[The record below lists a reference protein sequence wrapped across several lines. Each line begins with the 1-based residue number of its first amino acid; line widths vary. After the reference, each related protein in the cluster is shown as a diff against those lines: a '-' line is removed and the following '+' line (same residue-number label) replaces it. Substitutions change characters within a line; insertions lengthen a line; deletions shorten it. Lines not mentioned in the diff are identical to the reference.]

1 MKSQRKIGFVL
12 SYLSIF
18 ISSMVGIIFTPYMIS
33 SLGPTEYGLYQL
45 LYSVVGYVALL
56 DFGLGGTLTRF
67 ILKYKSE
74 NNYEKVNSVITMCVK
89 IYSVFGIAVMA
100 IVGILSLNLGVLF
113 KTTITAENIQYAQKL
128 FLIMGATTSISLI
141 SHALVGVETAY
152 EKYAFTKGIYILRQL
167 SRVGVMIVLL
177 KLDFGAMA
185 VVTTDLIV
193 TLVIVLFDIIY
204 CKFVLKT
211 PIIKGKTDIKLIKP
225 LFSFSIFVFM
235 QIIVTQV
242 NVGMDKVILGRY
254 SCLEFVALYGVAM
267 QLYSLFNSIG
277 GVIVSITLPRISEVV
292 FANSSVNEVTDCCVK
307 YSRMQLHILAPLII
321 GFTVLGKHFISLWVP
336 EYDSTAVYIV
346 ALLIIVPQ
354 ILESVEGTIFN
365 VMKAKNL
372 QATRSIIL
380 FAVAILHVVLS
391 IVLLKFFPL
400 YGPALGTCISFVLGN
415 TILSNIYYHKKVG
428 INMFRYFR
436 NLFKGI
442 LPTIL
447 ISLIGGVFINYIP
460 VAGWLGFIIKGC
472 CFVAVYGIFILLLG
486 LDKYEKSMVK
496 GILKKIR
503 R

>member
-1 MKSQRKIGFVL
+1 MKNLRKAGFVL

-18 ISSMVGIIFTPYMIS
+18 VSSIVGILFTPYMIS
-33 SLGPTEYGLYQL
+33 SLGSIEYGLYQL
-45 LYSVVGYVALL
+45 LYSVIGYIALL
-56 DFGLGGTLTRF
+56 DFGLGSTLTRF
-67 ILKYKSE
+67 ILKYRAE
-74 NNYEKVNSVITMCVK
+74 NNYEKVNTVITMCVK
-89 IYSVFGIAVMA
+89 IYGVFGILVML
-100 IVGILSLNLGVLF
+100 IVSIVSLNLDSLF
-113 KTTITAENIQYAQKL
+113 KTTITAENLAYAQKL
-128 FLIMGATTSISLI
+128 FMIMGATTSLSLI
-141 SHALVGVETAY
+141 SHALTGVQTAH
-152 EKYAFTKGIYILRQL
+152 EKYIITKGIYVLRQVL
-167 SRVGVMIVLL
+167 RVAIMIVLL
-177 KLDFGAMA
+177 KFNLGATAIVMTDF
-185 VVTTDLIV
+185 VVTFGIV
-193 TLVIVLFDIIY
+193 VFDIVY

-211 PIIKGKTDIKLIKP
+211 PIVKGKTDIKLIKP
-225 LFSFSIFVFM
+225 LFSFSVFVFI
-235 QIIVTQV
+235 QIIVTQI
-242 NVGMDKVILGRY
+242 NVGIDKVILGRY
-254 SCLEFVALYGVAM
+254 SCLEFIALYGVAM

-346 ALLIIVPQ
+346 SLLMILPQ

-372 QATRSIIL
+372 QATRSMIL
-380 FAVAILHVVLS
+380 FAVAIVH
-391 IVLLKFFPL
+391 VLLSVALLKIFPL
-400 YGPALGTCISFVLGN
+400 YGPALGTFISFVLGN

-428 INMFRYFR
+428 INMLRYFS

-447 ISLIGGVFINYIP
+447 ISLIGGFLINYIP
-460 VAGWLGFIIKGC
+460 IAGWLGFIVKGC
-472 CFVAVYGIFILLLG
+472 CFVAVYGIFALLLG
-486 LDKYEKSMVK
+486 LDKYEKSMLK

>member
-1 MKSQRKIGFVL
+1 MKNQRKAGFVL

-18 ISSMVGIIFTPYMIS
+18 VSSMVGILFTPYMIS
-33 SLGPTEYGLYQL
+33 SLGSIEYGLYQL
-45 LYSVVGYVALL
+45 LYSVIGYIALL
-56 DFGLGGTLTRF
+56 DFGLGSTLTRF
-67 ILKYKSE
+67 ILKYRAE
-74 NNYEKVNSVITMCVK
+74 NNYEKVNTVITMCVK
-89 IYSVFGIAVMA
+89 IYGVFGILVML
-100 IVGILSLNLGVLF
+100 IVSIVSLNLDSLF
-113 KTTITAENIQYAQKL
+113 KTTITAENLAYAQKL
-128 FLIMGATTSISLI
+128 FMIMGATTSLSLI
-141 SHALVGVETAY
+141 SHALTGVQTAH
-152 EKYAFTKGIYILRQL
+152 EKYIITKGIYVLRQVL
-167 SRVGVMIVLL
+167 RVAIMIVLL
-177 KLDFGAMA
+177 KFNLGATAIVMTDF
-185 VVTTDLIV
+185 VVTFGIV
-193 TLVIVLFDIIY
+193 VFDIVY
-204 CKFVLKT
+204 CKFVLKK

-225 LFSFSIFVFM
+225 LFSFSVFVFI
-235 QIIVTQV
+235 QIIVTQI
-242 NVGMDKVILGRY
+242 NVGIDKVILGRY

-277 GVIVSITLPRISEVV
+277 GVIVSITLPRISEVI

-321 GFTVLGKHFISLWVP
+321 GFTVLGKHFVSLWVP

>member
-1 MKSQRKIGFVL
+1 MKNQRKAGFVL

-18 ISSMVGIIFTPYMIS
+18 VSSMVGILFTPYMIS
-33 SLGPTEYGLYQL
+33 SLGSIEYGLYQL
-45 LYSVVGYVALL
+45 LYSVIGYIALL
-56 DFGLGGTLTRF
+56 DFGLGSTLTRF
-67 ILKYKSE
+67 ILKYRAE
-74 NNYEKVNSVITMCVK
+74 NNHEKVNTVITMCVK
-89 IYSVFGIAVMA
+89 IYGVFGILVML
-100 IVGILSLNLGVLF
+100 IVSIVSLNLDSLF
-113 KTTITAENIQYAQKL
+113 KTTITAENLAYAQKL
-128 FLIMGATTSISLI
+128 FMIMGATTSLSLI
-141 SHALVGVETAY
+141 SHALTGVQTAH
-152 EKYAFTKGIYILRQL
+152 EKYIVTKGIYVLRQVL
-167 SRVGVMIVLL
+167 RVAIMIVLL
-177 KLDFGAMA
+177 KFNLGATAIVMTDF
-185 VVTTDLIV
+185 VVTFGIV
-193 TLVIVLFDIIY
+193 VFDIVY
-204 CKFVLKT
+204 CKFVLKK

-225 LFSFSIFVFM
+225 LFSFSIFVFI

-242 NVGMDKVILGRY
+242 NVGIDKVILGRY

-321 GFTVLGKHFISLWVP
+321 GFTVLGRHFISLWVP

-380 FAVAILHVVLS
+380 LAVAILHVVLS
-391 IVLLKFFPL
+391 VVLLKFFPL

-428 INMFRYFR
+428 VNMFRYFR

-447 ISLIGGVFINYIP
+447 ISLLGGVFINYIP
-460 VAGWLGFIIKGC
+460 VEGWLGFIVKGC

>member
-1 MKSQRKIGFVL
+1 MKNQRKVGFVL

-18 ISSMVGIIFTPYMIS
+18 VSSMVGILFTPYMIS

-45 LYSVVGYVALL
+45 LYSVIGYVALL

-67 ILKYKSE
+67 ILKYRSE
-74 NNYEKVNSVITMCVK
+74 NNHEKVNAVITMCVK
-89 IYSVFGIAVMA
+89 IYSIFGIAVMV
-100 IVGILSLNLGVLF
+100 IVWILSLNLDVLF
-113 KTTITAENIQYAQKL
+113 KTTITAENLEYAQKL
-128 FLIMGATTSISLI
+128 FLTMGATTSISLI

-152 EKYAFTKGIYILRQL
+152 EKYVFTKGIYILRQL
-167 SRVGVMIVLL
+167 ARVGVMIILL
-177 KLDFGAMA
+177 HMDFGAMA

-211 PIIKGKTDIKLIKP
+211 PIIKGRLDTSLIKP
-225 LFSFSIFVFM
+225 LFSFSIFVFL

-242 NVGMDKVILGRY
+242 NVGIDKVILGRY
-254 SCLEFVALYGVAM
+254 SCLEYVALYGVAM

-277 GVIVSITLPRISEVV
+277 GVIVGITLPQISKVV
-292 FANSSVNEVTDCCVK
+292 FSDSSVNETTDCCVK
-307 YSRMQLHILAPLII
+307 YSRMQLHILAPLIT
-321 GFTVLGKHFISLWVP
+321 GFVVLGKTFISLWVP
-336 EYDSTAVYIV
+336 EYDSVAVYIV

-354 ILESVEGTIFN
+354 ILESIEGTIFN

-372 QATRSIIL
+372 QATRSVIL
-380 FAVAILHVVLS
+380 FAVAIVHVVLS
-391 IVLLKFFPL
+391 VSLLKIFPL
-400 YGPALGTCISFVLGN
+400 YGPALGTFISFVLGN

-428 INMFRYFR
+428 INMFRYFK

-447 ISLIGGVFINYIP
+447 IALFAGVFIEYIP
-460 VAGWLGFIIKGC
+460 VTGWLGFIIKGC

-496 GILKKIR
+496 AMLKKIR